1 MIGLDSNV
9 LVRYLAKDD
18 LGQLRQAEH
27 LIDGHLKRGE
37 DLFVSIVTLVE
48 TLWTL
53 RSRYHVPQDALC
65 DIVDALAGTVGI
77 RLADAD
83 CVTHAASLARTTGC
97 DFPDALIAELGRRAG
112 CSHTATF
119 DSAAAR
125 KLDAMRSVIDSQ

>member
-18 LGQLRQAEH
+18 PDQLRQAEH

-37 DLFVSIVTLVE
+37 DLFVSIVTLIE

-53 RSRYHVPQDALC
+53 RSRYHVRQAALC
-65 DIVDALAGTVGI
+65 DVVDALVNTVGI
-77 RLADAD
+77 QLADAD
-83 CVTHAASLARTTGC
+83 CVTHAVSLARTTGC

-112 CSHTATF
+112 CAHTATF
-119 DSAAAR
+119 DSAAAS
-125 KLDAMRSVIDSQ
+125 KLDAMRSVRDFQ